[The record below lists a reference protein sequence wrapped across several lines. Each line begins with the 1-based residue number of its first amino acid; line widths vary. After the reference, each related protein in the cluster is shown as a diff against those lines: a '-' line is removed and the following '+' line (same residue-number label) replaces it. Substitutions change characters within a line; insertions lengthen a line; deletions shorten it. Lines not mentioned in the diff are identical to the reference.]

1 MCICISLHEYLKS
14 LHGSLGYVRQIHGM
28 NMLFVFSLHA
38 FKHLHQSNPPSA
50 THRSA

>member
-1 MCICISLHEYLKS
+1 MCKCIFLHEYLKS
-14 LHGSLGYVRQIHGM
+14 LHGSLVHVRHIHGT
-28 NMLFVFSLHA
+28 NMFFVFSLQA